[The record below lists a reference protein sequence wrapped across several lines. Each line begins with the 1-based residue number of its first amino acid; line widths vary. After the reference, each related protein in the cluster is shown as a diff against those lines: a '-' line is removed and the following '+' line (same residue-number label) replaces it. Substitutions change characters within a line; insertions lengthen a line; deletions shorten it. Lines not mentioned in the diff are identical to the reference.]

1 MSRLKIM
8 HKINTLLT
16 ENEKILEDIA
26 SMLSDMDEHKATK
39 TERRIMYKLLREGY
53 GELKAEDGR
62 FFYSY
67 PF

>member
-1 MSRLKIM
+1 MKRLKIM
-8 HKINTLLT
+8 DKINTLLT

-39 TERRIMYKLLREGY
+39 IERRIMYKLLREGY
-53 GELKAEDGR
+53 GELKEEDGR
-62 FFYSY
+62 FFYFY

>member
-1 MSRLKIM
+1 MKRLKIM

-39 TERRIMYKLLREGY
+39 IERRIMYKLEREGY
-53 GELKAEDGR
+53 GILKEEDGR
-62 FFYSY
+62 FFYFY